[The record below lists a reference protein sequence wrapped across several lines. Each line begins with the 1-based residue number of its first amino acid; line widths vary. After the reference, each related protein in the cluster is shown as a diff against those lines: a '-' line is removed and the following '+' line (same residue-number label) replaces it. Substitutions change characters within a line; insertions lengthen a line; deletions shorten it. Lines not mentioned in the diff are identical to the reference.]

1 MSNLLISPE
10 QFIEQKKTALKWQ
23 IFGIDFFIKAT
34 TKRHKIQI
42 LPEHER
48 PSISKKCV
56 IYRPNLYHLMTSKN
70 NL

>member
-1 MSNLLISPE
+1 MPNLLISPE

-48 PSISKKCV
+48 PSISKKMC
-56 IYRPNLYHLMTSKN
+56 NLQTKPIPFN
-70 NL
+70 DQQK